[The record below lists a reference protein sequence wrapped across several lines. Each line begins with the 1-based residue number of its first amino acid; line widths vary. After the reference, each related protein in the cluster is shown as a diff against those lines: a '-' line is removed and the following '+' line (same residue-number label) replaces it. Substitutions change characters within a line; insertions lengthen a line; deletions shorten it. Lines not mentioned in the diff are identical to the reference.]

1 MTDKIDAI
9 FNEINSSLNDYSE
22 SAEVFAKQI
31 KTDINILNKD
41 IINENNKIDNALSSF
56 KPVDSIP
63 VAGGNIKKEFL
74 APTQLRD
81 TYKRIKMSGGSKQ
94 DINNMIYT
102 IEKMQRMGIN
112 RNFFPSLLQ
121 KLKANK

>member
-9 FNEINSSLNDYSE
+9 LNDINDSLNDYSGA
-22 SAEVFAKQI
+22 AEGFAKQI
-31 KTDINILNKD
+31 KTDIEQLNKS
-41 IINENNKIDNALSSF
+41 ITSENNKIDNALSSF

-63 VAGGNIKKEFL
+63 VAGGNNKKEFL

-121 KLKANK
+121 ILKAKK